1 MEPGS
6 SLLPVK
12 KRMARMW
19 QAEKKRRRL
28 ERAPNFVVVRLCS
41 GEPVGTD
48 PKALRQLG
56 GQAVLDVDVRPEY
69 LGWSG
74 ARVRVWTK
82 KRRRELLRSIREHDY
97 ERDGPYKL
105 AANLQA
111 GWYVPEQLFDVDV
124 GTLQGG
130 MRDPSND
137 LHEIL
142 RAVRHAHPTSKLV
155 VLASPPCRMYSVA
168 NSCSEEEDKQEYL
181 KFTCRFLR
189 KLSFAMESGTCDCV
203 LVECSAP
210 GRNDRKGSFVPGSEA
225 KALLDALNNTS
236 RTAFEVTKLDAA
248 DVGAYTTRKR
258 LLFAPIGLKAILPTF
273 TEKWRGWGEP
283 LGVCPTSN
291 LRLVRGS
298 WRCKQFAGIW
308 PCDPGPTITTHHV
321 FRYAHLRSSD
331 RVTLVPLGAV
341 ERARLMGCRAD
352 DPRLRALAKLPPSLA
367 RTVTGIS
374 FCAQWYLAVLTAA
387 AGWLGCFEGQLEGS
401 KAFWSAEA
409 QRRALHA
416 PPVPGLAPAMH
427 RLRVDVQEGL
437 CDHDRHAVLR
447 KRIAKKF
454 NTSI

>member
-1 MEPGS
+1 MH
-6 SLLPVK
+6 
-12 KRMARMW
+12 
-19 QAEKKRRRL
+19 
-28 ERAPNFVVVRLCS
+28 APAFVVVRLCS

-48 PKALRQLG
+48 PVALRQLG

-82 KRRRELLRSIREHDY
+82 KRRRELLRGIREHDY
-97 ERDGPYKL
+97 ERDGPFKL

-137 LHEIL
+137 LNEIL

-168 NSCSEEEDKQEYL
+168 NSLSNEEDKEEYL
-181 KFTCRFLR
+181 KCTCRFLR
-189 KLSFAMESGTCDCV
+189 KLSFAMESGACDCV

-210 GRNDRKGSFVPGSEA
+210 GRSDRRGNFLPGREA
-225 KALLDALNNTS
+225 KALLAALNNSDNDAS
-236 RTAFEVTKLDAA
+236 RVAFEVTKLDAA

-258 LLFAPIGLKAILPTF
+258 LLFAPKGVKAMLPTLI
-273 TEKWRGWGEP
+273 EKWRGWGEP

-298 WRCKQFAGIW
+298 WRCKTFAGVW
-308 PCDPGPTITTHHV
+308 PSDPGPTITTHHV
-321 FRYAHLRSSD
+321 FRYAHLRSAD
-331 RVTLVPLGAV
+331 RVTLVSAGAV
-341 ERARLMGCRAD
+341 ERAKLMGCRAD
-352 DPRLRALAKLPPSLA
+352 DPRLKALAALPPSLA

-387 AGWLGCFEGQLEGS
+387 AGWFKRCLFRECNPQEAQALQLRGS
-401 KAFWSAEA
+401 AAFWRAEA

-416 PPVPGLAPAMH
+416 PPVPGLAPALH
-427 RLRVDVQEGL
+427 RLSVDVQEGN
-437 CDHDRHAVLR
+437 CDPDRHAVLR
-447 KRIAKKF
+447 ERIAKKF
-454 NTSI
+454 RTSI